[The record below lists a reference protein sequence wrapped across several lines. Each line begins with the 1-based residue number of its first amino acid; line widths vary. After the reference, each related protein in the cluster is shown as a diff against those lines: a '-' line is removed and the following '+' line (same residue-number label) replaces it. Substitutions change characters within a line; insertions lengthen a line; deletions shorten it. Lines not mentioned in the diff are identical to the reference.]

1 MYNIINYQIIKIVI
15 NFYYKGCGEV
25 EALLSTKKAGDFRHG
40 LQGGLSIAI
49 GYMPVALTFGLL
61 AKTTGLTVAETVL
74 MSMLVFAGAA
84 QYISLSLIAV
94 GTGILEIILTTFIV
108 NIRHFLMSASLSEKL
123 EEDVLYKKLTYAF
136 GITDETFTVISVKEG
151 KVQTGFA
158 FGVILI
164 SYGSWVIN
172 SGIGYFIGEILPAF
186 LQASM
191 TIALYAMFVG
201 LLVPSMKK
209 SIKVTFLAVTA
220 GALNSVLLFTTNLS
234 NGWSIVMATLVSA
247 ILVEAV
253 VMIKRKG
260 GGRDA

>member
-1 MYNIINYQIIKIVI
+1 M
-15 NFYYKGCGEV
+15 
-25 EALLSTKKAGDFRHG
+25 EALLSTKKVSDFRLG

-61 AKTTGLTVAETVL
+61 ARTTGLTVTETVL

-94 GTGILEIILTTFIV
+94 GTGIIEIILTTFIV

-123 EEDVLYKKLTYAF
+123 EEDRLFKKLFYAF
-136 GITDETFTVISVKEG
+136 GITDETFTVISVKDG
-151 KVQTGFA
+151 KVRTGFA
-158 FGVILI
+158 VGVMLI
-164 SYGSWVIN
+164 SYGSWVVN
-172 SGIGYFIGEILPAF
+172 SGIGYFIGEILPEF

-209 SIKVTFLAVTA
+209 SVKVTFLAIVA
-220 GALNSVLLFTTNLS
+220 GVLNSILLFTTNLS
-234 NGWSIVMATLVSA
+234 NGWSIVLATIVSA
-247 ILVEAV
+247 VIVELV
-253 VMIKRKG
+253 VMMKG
-260 GGRDA
+260 GGRANE

>member
-1 MYNIINYQIIKIVI
+1 
-15 NFYYKGCGEV
+15 V
-25 EALLSTKKAGDFRHG
+25 EALLSTKKVSDFRHG

-61 AKTTGLTVAETVL
+61 ARTTGLTVTETVL
-74 MSMLVFAGAA
+74 MSILVFAGAA

-136 GITDETFTVISVKEG
+136 GITDETFSVISVKDG
-151 KVQTGFA
+151 KVKTGFA

-172 SGIGYFIGEILPAF
+172 SGIGYFIGEILPQF

-209 SIKVTFLAVTA
+209 SMKVTFLAVTA
-220 GALNSVLLFTTNLS
+220 GAINSVLLFTTNVS
-234 NGWSIVMATLVSA
+234 NGWSIVIGTLVSA

-253 VMIKRKG
+253 VMIKQKG
-260 GGRDA
+260 GGAYE